1 MKMKRILVSVL
12 VLALLFCGC
21 SMKQAQEEQ
30 KNWTTYVINDETC
43 RAVYSAPPEEAVTKI
58 SKSEWV
64 GGHYRDA
71 SVDEEGNFVLTLSE
85 DDIAHWKKEMERN
98 LEMLVNSASKDNDG
112 GYLKISDDYH
122 QLISKVQE
130 ENALAAGIEMQMA
143 QIWCATMQM
152 LNGEDPNEW
161 WVDIKYID
169 LESGNTVFECKDFP
183 RTCRGYE
190 ITPEDWEKARE
201 GKQ

>member
-30 KNWTTYVINDETC
+30 KNWTTYVINSDTC
-43 RAVYSAPPEEAVTKI
+43 MAVYSAPPEEAITKI

-71 SVDEEGNFVLTLSE
+71 SVDEDGNFVLTLSE
-85 DDIAHWKKEMERN
+85 DDIAHWKKEMEENFARVRKAAEDSECS
-98 LEMLVNSASKDNDG
+98 LDIGE
-112 GYLKISDDYH
+112 DYH
-122 QLISKVQE
+122 SITSTVPE
-130 ENALAAGIEMQMA
+130 EYAFEASIDVYTSVL
-143 QIWCATMQM
+143 WCATMQM

-161 WVDIKYID
+161 WVDIKYVDI
-169 LESGNTVFECKDFP
+169 ETGNTVLECKDFP
-183 RTCRGYE
+183 RTSKDFSVNL
-190 ITPEDWEKARE
+190 EDWEKAR
-201 GKQ
+201 K

>member
-71 SVDEEGNFVLTLSE
+71 SVDEDGNFVLTLSE
-85 DDIAHWKKEMERN
+85 DDIAHWKKEMEENFARVRKAAEDSECS
-98 LEMLVNSASKDNDG
+98 LEIG
-112 GYLKISDDYH
+112 DDYH
-122 QLISKVQE
+122 SITSTVPE
-130 ENALAAGIEMQMA
+130 EYAFEASIDVYTSVL
-143 QIWCATMQM
+143 WCATMQM

-161 WVDIKYID
+161 WVDIKYVDI
-169 LESGNTVFECKDFP
+169 ESGNTVLECKDFP
-183 RTCRGYE
+183 RTSKDFSVNL
-190 ITPEDWEKARE
+190 EDWEKAR
-201 GKQ
+201 K

>member
-43 RAVYSAPPEEAVTKI
+43 RAVYSAPPEEAITKI

-85 DDIAHWKKEMERN
+85 DDIAHWKKEMEENFARVRKAAEDSECS
-98 LEMLVNSASKDNDG
+98 LEIG
-112 GYLKISDDYH
+112 DDYH
-122 QLISKVQE
+122 SIISTIPEKYAFE
-130 ENALAAGIEMQMA
+130 AGTDVYFST
-143 QIWCATMQM
+143 IWCATMQM

-161 WVDIKYID
+161 WVDIKYVDI
-169 LESGNTVFECKDFP
+169 ETGNTVLECKDFP
-183 RTCRGYE
+183 RTSREYNLKA
-190 ITPEDWEKARE
+190 EDWEKARE

>member
-1 MKMKRILVSVL
+1 MKMKKILVSVL
-12 VLALLFCGC
+12 VLTLLFCGC

-43 RAVYSAPPEEAVTKI
+43 RAVYSAPPEEAITKI

-71 SVDEEGNFVLTLSE
+71 SVDEDGNFVLTLSE
-85 DDIAHWKKEMERN
+85 DDIAHWKKEMEEN
-98 LEMLVNSASKDNDG
+98 LETLVKSSSKDNDG
-112 GYLKISDDYH
+112 EYLKISDDYH
-122 QLISKVQE
+122 QISTKAKKE
-130 ENALAAGIEMQMA
+130 YALGAAVGVQMA
-143 QIWCATMQM
+143 TIWCATMQM

-161 WVDIKYID
+161 WVDIEFID
-169 LESGNTVFECKDFP
+169 LESGNTVLECKEFP
-183 RTCRGYE
+183 RTSKDFSVNL
-190 ITPEDWEKARE
+190 EDWEKARE

>member
-1 MKMKRILVSVL
+1 MKMKKILVSVL

-21 SMKQAQEEQ
+21 SMKQAQEDQ

-85 DDIAHWKKEMERN
+85 DDIAHWKKEMEENFARVRKAAEDSECS
-98 LEMLVNSASKDNDG
+98 LDIG
-112 GYLKISDDYH
+112 DDYH
-122 QLISKVQE
+122 SIISTIPEKYAFE
-130 ENALAAGIEMQMA
+130 AGTDVYFST
-143 QIWCATMQM
+143 IWCATMQM

-161 WVDIKYID
+161 WVDIEFID
-169 LESGNTVFECKDFP
+169 LESGNTVLECKDFP
-183 RTCRGYE
+183 RTSKDFSVNL
-190 ITPEDWEKARE
+190 EDWEKARE

>member
-1 MKMKRILVSVL
+1 MKKKRILVSVL
-12 VLALLFCGC
+12 ALALLFCGC

-85 DDIAHWKKEMERN
+85 DDIAHWKKEMEENFARVRKAAEDSECS
-98 LEMLVNSASKDNDG
+98 LEIG
-112 GYLKISDDYH
+112 DDYH
-122 QLISKVQE
+122 SIISTIPEKYAFE
-130 ENALAAGIEMQMA
+130 AGMDVYFST
-143 QIWCATMQM
+143 IWCATMQM

-161 WVDIKYID
+161 WVDIKYVDI
-169 LESGNTVFECKDFP
+169 ETGNTVLECKDFP
-183 RTCRGYE
+183 RTSREYSLKA
-190 ITPEDWEKARE
+190 EDWEKARE

>member
-12 VLALLFCGC
+12 ALALLFCGC

-30 KNWTTYVINDETC
+30 KNWTTYVINSDTC
-43 RAVYSAPPEEAVTKI
+43 MAVYSAPPEEAITKI

-71 SVDEEGNFVLTLSE
+71 SVDEDGNFVLTLSE
-85 DDIAHWKKEMERN
+85 DDIVHWKKEMEENFARVRKAAEDSECS
-98 LEMLVNSASKDNDG
+98 LEIG
-112 GYLKISDDYH
+112 DDYH
-122 QLISKVQE
+122 SIISTIPEKYAFE
-130 ENALAAGIEMQMA
+130 AGMDVYFST
-143 QIWCATMQM
+143 IWCATMQM

-161 WVDIKYID
+161 WVDIKYVDI
-169 LESGNTVFECKDFP
+169 ETGNTVLECKDFP
-183 RTCRGYE
+183 RTSREYNLKA
-190 ITPEDWEKARE
+190 EDWEKARE

>member
-1 MKMKRILVSVL
+1 MKMKKILVSVL
-12 VLALLFCGC
+12 ALALLFCGC
-21 SMKQAQEEQ
+21 SMQQAQEEQ
-30 KNWTTYVINDETC
+30 KNWTTYVINDKTC
-43 RAVYSAPPEEAVTKI
+43 RAVYSCTAEEAADSFSSFEEI
-58 SKSEWV
+58 D
-64 GGHYRDA
+64 GHVRKT
-71 SVDEEGNFVLTLSE
+71 SIDEEGNFVLTLSE
-85 DDIAHWKKEMERN
+85 DDIAHWKKEMEEN

-122 QLISKVQE
+122 NLTSKVQE

-183 RTCRGYE
+183 RTRRGYE
-190 ITPEDWEKARE
+190 ITPEDWEKAR
-201 GKQ
+201 K